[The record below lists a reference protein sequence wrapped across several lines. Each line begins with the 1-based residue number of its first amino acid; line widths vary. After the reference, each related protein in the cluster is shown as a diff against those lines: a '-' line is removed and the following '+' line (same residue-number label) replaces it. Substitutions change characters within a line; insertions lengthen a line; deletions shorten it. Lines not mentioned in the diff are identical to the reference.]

1 MAPAQE
7 SAGLSTPT
15 DPGHS
20 LHSSLRA
27 NILEHVFLAELLRA
41 LWTMGR
47 RQIEVLRAE
56 VDSAGYDVVVA
67 CDGIT
72 RHIQLKSSHRLSK
85 TRRVDVN
92 TGIATKRGGCVIWML
107 FDAATLEPES
117 YLWFG
122 GGAQSTMPEFGD
134 CVGRHTRGQKK
145 ARPAIRVLARHRF
158 TPLPDMEAVVR
169 RLFGRIAA

>member
-1 MAPAQE
+1 MARPQE
-7 SAGLSTPT
+7 RTVLSVPI

-20 LHSSLRA
+20 HHSSLRA

-41 LWTMGR
+41 LWTAGH

-56 VDSAGYDVVVA
+56 VDSGGYDVVVA

-72 RHIQLKSSHRLSK
+72 RYIQLKSSHRYAK

-92 TGIATKRGGCVIWML
+92 TGIVTKQGGCVIWML
-107 FDAATLEPES
+107 FDGATLAPHE

-122 GGAQSTMPEFGD
+122 GCGRSTIPEIGES
-134 CVGRHTRGQKK
+134 VGHHTRGAKK
-145 ARPAIRVLARHRF
+145 PRPAIRVLARSRF
-158 TPLPDMEAVVR
+158 KVLPQMEDLVCE
-169 RLFGRIAA
+169 LFGPPAS